1 MLTPLVSLILGAGLF
16 GLPLYLIVGGIAYL
30 CLTQVSGLDS
40 AILIQEIYRL
50 AQAPVLATLPLF
62 IFAGSLLAES
72 NMPKRLV
79 NASNALFGF
88 LPGGLAI
95 VTLISC
101 AIFTAFTGAS
111 GATILAV
118 GGLLHPALIKAGY
131 SEKFSLG
138 LVTTSGSLGL
148 LFAPS
153 LPIIVYGLI
162 SQTGITELFKA
173 GVIPGIL
180 LIVILSLYCMFV
192 AVRQGIPRQ
201 KPSFSVIRHSLFDAR
216 YELPLPFLVLGG
228 IYGGFV
234 TVLEAAVITAAY
246 AIVAEVFLY
255 RDVPFRRL
263 WGIVVDSMVITG
275 ALFVILGLAL
285 GLTNFFVY
293 EMYPQRLLAFS
304 QGYLASQESFL
315 FALVLFLLIVGCLLD
330 IFSAI
335 VVVVPLIVPI
345 AQAFH
350 VHPVHLGIVF
360 LTCME
365 IGYLTPPIGLNL
377 FLSSYKFQKQI
388 ITVYILSIP
397 FQILLLLALSL
408 IVVVPSLSL
417 FLL

>member
-16 GLPLYLIVGGIAYL
+16 GLPLYLILGGIAYL
-30 CLTQVSGLDS
+30 CLTLVSGLDG
-40 AILIQEIYRL
+40 AILIQEVYRL

-72 NMPKRLV
+72 GMPRRLV
-79 NASNALFGF
+79 EVSNALFGF

-95 VTLISC
+95 VTLVSC

-118 GGLLHPALIKAGY
+118 GGLLYPALIKAGY
-131 SEKFSLG
+131 SERFALG

-162 SQTGITELFKA
+162 SQTDVTELFKA

-180 LIVILSLYCMFV
+180 LVVILALYSMFV
-192 AVRQGIPRQ
+192 AIKQGIPTQ
-201 KPSFSVIRHSLFDAR
+201 KPNVSMIRQALTEAR
-216 YELPLPFLVLGG
+216 YELPLPFVVLGG

-255 RDVPFRRL
+255 REVPVRRL
-263 WGIVVDSMVITG
+263 WNIIVDAMVITG

-304 QGYLASQESFL
+304 QGYLASRTSFL
-315 FALVLFLLIVGCLLD
+315 FALVFFLLIVGCLLD

-365 IGYLTPPIGLNL
+365 VGYLTPPVGINL
-377 FLSSYKFQKQI
+377 FLSSYKFQRPLARI
-388 ITVYILSIP
+388 YAFSVP
-397 FQILLLLALSL
+397 FQVLLLLALSL

-417 FLL
+417 LLL